1 LSSNM
6 VNLYCEKCA
15 TETGLI
21 TCSRSGNKYK
31 IYESSKA

>member
-1 LSSNM
+1 MSSNM

-21 TCSRSGNKYK
+21 TCSRSGNK
-31 IYESSKA
+31 